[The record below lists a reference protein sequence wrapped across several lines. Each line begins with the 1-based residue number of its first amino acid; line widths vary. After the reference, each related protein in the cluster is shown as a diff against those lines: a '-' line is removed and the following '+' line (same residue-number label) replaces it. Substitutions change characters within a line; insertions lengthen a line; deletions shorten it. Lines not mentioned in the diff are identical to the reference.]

1 MHYSSVVHMLD
12 SKSDLFEYKTDVRF
26 LETGLHYDP
35 HEIAAGDVFHDKVE
49 SLFILF
55 CIDEAA
61 DIRVSET
68 PYDIDFI
75 S

>member
-49 SLFILF
+49 SRWVLALL
-55 CIDEAA
+55 
-61 DIRVSET
+61 
-68 PYDIDFI
+68 
-75 S
+75 